1 MMKQYRATV
10 FLKFYLD
17 DKKVKESGLDI
28 EMPPAGF
35 LYDDLIQ
42 LLNGDE
48 GVTVV
53 DSAVV
58 KECTP
63 LPNSTQLE
71 VKQTLCEGCGI
82 LKETSQTT
90 NGRLCELCVGSVVP
104 LRRREIYGPTIQK

>member
-1 MMKQYRATV
+1 MMRQYRATV
-10 FLKFYLD
+10 FLKFAMD
-17 DKKVKESGLDI
+17 DKKMKESGLDI

-42 LLNGDE
+42 LLNGEE

-53 DSAVV
+53 ESAVV
-58 KECTP
+58 KECAP
-63 LPNSTQLE
+63 LPNPMELE

-90 NGRLCELCVGSVVP
+90 NGRLCVLCVGSVVP
-104 LRRREIYGPTIQK
+104 IRRREVYGPTIQN